1 MKESTHGNARQQGGL
16 SSLFAGFMRRKRMIV
31 TLLAI
36 TGSFLLLNHY
46 QPNGML
52 GWLEGE
58 PDSSFDEFQVRW
70 RTRLDVT

>member
-1 MKESTHGNARQQGGL
+1 MKESTNANSRQQVGL
-16 SSLFAGFMRRKRMIV
+16 SSLFTGFMRRKRIII
-31 TLLAI
+31 TLLAF

-46 QPNGML
+46 RPGGVL

-70 RTRLDVT
+70 LGTVSE